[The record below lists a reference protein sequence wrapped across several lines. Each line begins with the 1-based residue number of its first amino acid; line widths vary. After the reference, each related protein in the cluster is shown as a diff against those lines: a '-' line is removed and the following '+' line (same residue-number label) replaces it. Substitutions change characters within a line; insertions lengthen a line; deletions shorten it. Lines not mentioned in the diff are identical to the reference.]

1 MINIKVKKD
10 LWQHLAESDKPVVMY
25 GMGNGADKI
34 LAVCEK
40 KGIEIKDFFASDGFV
55 RGHSFHGKKVLSYSE
70 TKEKYGEGNFIVLLS
85 FASSL
90 PEVIDNIK
98 RIANES
104 ELYAPDVPVCGCDL
118 FDTDYFISHET
129 EIVEA
134 RKLFA
139 DKQSVKVFDN
149 VIKYKLTGRIDYL
162 FDSDSEVDETFREI
176 LHAKEFECTADL
188 GAYNGDTARQLA
200 EYAPKLKK
208 IYAFEPDRRNFRK
221 LSEYAEREERF
232 EVLPF
237 QLAAWSKQETL
248 TFGAEGNR
256 NSGVGG
262 STNAVTSKC
271 VTVEGSSLDNIVSQ
285 SGDKIDYIKFDV
297 EGAESEAID
306 GCINTINAHSPAL
319 LVSVYHRSE
328 DIFAL
333 SLKIHALFPDYKL
346 YLRKFR
352 YIPAW
357 DLNLYGVNNGNKKT
371 PSPEGLTVIR
381 N

>member
-1 MINIKVKKD
+1 MIDIKIKKD
-10 LWQHLAESDKPVVMY
+10 LWQYLADSKKPIVMY

-34 LAVCEK
+34 LAVCEA
-40 KGIEIKDFFASDGFV
+40 KGIEVSDFFASDGFV

-98 RIANES
+98 RIASES
-104 ELYAPDVPVCGCDL
+104 ELYAPDVPVSGSDL
-118 FDTDYFISHET
+118 FDMNYYVAHET
-129 EIVEA
+129 EIKEA
-134 RKLFA
+134 RELLE
-139 DKQSVKVFDN
+139 DDQSKKVFDN
-149 VIKYKLTGRIDYL
+149 VIKYKLTGNINYL
-162 FDSDSEVDETFREI
+162 FDSDSDVDETFNEI
-176 LHAKEFECTADL
+176 LKAKDFEITADL

-200 EYAPKLKK
+200 EYSPKLKK
-208 IYAFEPDRRNFRK
+208 IYALEPDRRNHRK

-232 EVLPF
+232 DVVPF
-237 QLAAWSKQETL
+237 QVAAWSNEETL

-256 NSGVGG
+256 NSGVGC

-271 VTVEGSSLDNIVSQ
+271 VTVEGNSLDNLLAGIK
-285 SGDKIDYIKFDV
+285 DKIDYIKFDV
-297 EGAESEAID
+297 EGAENEAID
-306 GCINTINAHSPAL
+306 GCINIIKSHSPDL

-333 SLKIHALFPDYKL
+333 PIKLHSLFPNYKF

-352 YIPAW
+352 YVPAW
-357 DLNLYGVNNGNKKT
+357 DLNLYGVK
-371 PSPEGLTVIR
+371 
-381 N
+381 

>member
-1 MINIKVKKD
+1 MTDIKIKKD
-10 LWQHLAESDKPVVMY
+10 LWQYLSETEKPIVMY

-34 LAVCEK
+34 LAVCEA
-40 KGIEIKDFFASDGFV
+40 KGIKVCDFFASDGFV

-70 TKEKYGEGNFIVLLS
+70 TKEKYGEGNFIVVLS

-98 RIANES
+98 RIARES
-104 ELYAPDVPVCGCDL
+104 ELYAPDVPVCGGNL
-118 FDTDYFISHET
+118 FDMSFFVSHET
-129 EIVEA
+129 EIEKA
-134 RKLFA
+134 RGLLDDA
-139 DKQSVKVFDN
+139 QSKKVFDN
-149 VIKYKLTGRIDYL
+149 VINYKLSGDINYL
-162 FDSDSEVDETFREI
+162 FESDSDSDESFYEI
-176 LHAKEFECTADL
+176 LHSRDFECTADL

-221 LSEYAEREERF
+221 LSEYAEKEERF

-237 QLAAWSKQETL
+237 QIAAWSKEETL

-256 NSGVGG
+256 NSSVG
-262 STNAVTSKC
+262 TNVNAVTSKS
-271 VTVEGSSLDNIVSQ
+271 VSVEGNSLDNILFNNN
-285 SGDKIDYIKFDV
+285 DKIDYIKFDV
-297 EGAESEAID
+297 EGAENEALD
-306 GCINTINAHSPAL
+306 GCYNTIKAYLPDL

-333 SLKIHALFPDYKL
+333 PLKIHELFPDYKL

-357 DLNLYGVNNGNKKT
+357 DLNLYGVK
-371 PSPEGLTVIR
+371 
-381 N
+381 

>member
-1 MINIKVKKD
+1 MIDVKVKKD
-10 LWQHLAESDKPVVMY
+10 LWQYLSEAEKPIVMY

-34 LAVCEK
+34 LAVCEA
-40 KGIEIKDFFASDGFV
+40 KGIEVSDFFASDGFV

-70 TKEKYGEGNFIVLLS
+70 TKEKYGDGNFIVLLS

-90 PEVIDNIK
+90 PEVIGNIK
-98 RIANES
+98 RIASES
-104 ELYAPDVPVCGCDL
+104 ELYAPDVPVSGTDL
-118 FDTDYFISHET
+118 FDMNYFVAHET
-129 EIVEA
+129 ELKEA
-134 RKLFA
+134 REILA
-139 DKQSVKVFDN
+139 DDRSKKVFDK
-149 VIKYKLTGRIDYL
+149 VIRYKLTGDINFL
-162 FDSDSEVDETFREI
+162 FNCDSEVDETFNDI
-176 LHAKEFECTADL
+176 LNAKDFKITADL

-208 IYAFEPDRRNFRK
+208 IYALEPDRRNHRK
-221 LSEYAEREERF
+221 LYEYAEREERF
-232 EVLPF
+232 EVIPYKV
-237 QLAAWSKQETL
+237 AAWSKEETL

-271 VTVEGSSLDNIVSQ
+271 VTVEGNSLDNLLAETNE
-285 SGDKIDYIKFDV
+285 KIDYIKFDV
-297 EGAESEAID
+297 EGAENEAID
-306 GCINTINAHSPAL
+306 GCIKTIKNHSPNL

-333 SLKIHALFPDYKL
+333 PLKIHSLFPDYKL

-357 DLNLYGVNNGNKKT
+357 DLNLYGVK
-371 PSPEGLTVIR
+371 
-381 N
+381 